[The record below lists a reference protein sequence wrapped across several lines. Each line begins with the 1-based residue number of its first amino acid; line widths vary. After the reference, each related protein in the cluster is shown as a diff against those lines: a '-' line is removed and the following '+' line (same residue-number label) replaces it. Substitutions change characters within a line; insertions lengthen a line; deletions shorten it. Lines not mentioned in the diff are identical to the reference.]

1 MSFYNVTSS
10 EYSQFYNTII
20 MGKTADRKNELDVQT
35 TTLVLPVESAKT
47 QDTDLIVWENESSID
62 QPIPVKGPAFK
73 ERKADE
79 FIDLTPP
86 EYIPYKF
93 ENEARLYGQFCS
105 TVLYRL
111 EQCGSR
117 IEEWK
122 LITEEYNRQ
131 ALIPELYQAVGS
143 RSERSLRGW
152 LERYLENNHD
162 MYSLLHKGKNQNRG
176 RKVNIPKR

>member
-10 EYSQFYNTII
+10 EYSQFYHTII
-20 MGKTADRKNELDVQT
+20 MGKTTDQKPEPEVQT
-35 TTLVLPVESAKT
+35 TTMVLPVEVSE
-47 QDTDLIVWENESSID
+47 TDKSELIVWENESSIE

-79 FIDLTPP
+79 YIDLTPP
-86 EYIPYKF
+86 EYIPYKY

-111 EQCGSR
+111 EQCSSR

-122 LITEEYNRQ
+122 LITEE
-131 ALIPELYQAVGS
+131 
-143 RSERSLRGW
+143 RSLHV
-152 LERYLENNHD
+152 EVDKKY
-162 MYSLLHKGKNQNRG
+162 M
-176 RKVNIPKR
+176 